1 MNIITIL
8 TAILAFGII
17 VFIHELG
24 HFLFAK
30 KAGVRIHEFAI
41 GMGPKIY
48 SFKKGETSYSIRLL
62 PLGGYVAMEG
72 EDSDSNDP
80 RAFGNKSILQ
90 RASVLLAGPVFNIIL
105 AAIILVPVYM
115 YIGSPTTSLKEV
127 IANSPAQEAGLK
139 AGDTITEINGV
150 NVDTWKELSS
160 EINSSK
166 GKKLDL
172 TIDRDGKKEEVT
184 VTPKIK
190 DGNYMIGIY
199 PAYEKDIL
207 GSFGNAIKATAN
219 MTVQMVAFL
228 GKLITGNLPGGV
240 EGSLAGPI
248 GVISIV
254 ADATKSGIISVL
266 NIAAVISL
274 NLGVLNLLPIPA
286 LDGGRLFFL
295 FIEFLRGGKKID
307 PNKEGMVNFIGFA
320 ALMLFML
327 FVTYKDIVRLV
338 GM

>member
-8 TAILAFGII
+8 IAILAFGVI

-48 SFKKGETSYSIRLL
+48 SFKKGETVYSIRLL

-72 EDSDSNDP
+72 EDGDSNDP

-90 RASVLLAGPVFNIIL
+90 RASILFAGPFFNILLTAVILAGI
-105 AAIILVPVYM
+105 YM
-115 YIGSPTTSLKEV
+115 YQGMPSTTLKEV
-127 IANSPAQEAGLK
+127 INGSVAQKAGIQ
-139 AGDTITEINGV
+139 AGDTVTEING
-150 NVDTWKELSS
+150 NDIKNWNELSKN
-160 EINSSK
+160 IQDSK
-166 GKKLDL
+166 GKELKL
-172 TIDRDGKKEEVT
+172 TIDRNGKEKEIEVT
-184 VTPKIK
+184 PESKE
-190 DGNYMIGIY
+190 GNYIIGIY
-199 PAYEKDIL
+199 PENKKDIL
-207 GSFGNAIKATAN
+207 GSFGMAIKSTIA
-219 MTVQMVAFL
+219 MLSQMIAFL
-228 GKLITGNLPGGV
+228 GKLITGNLPGGL
-240 EGSLAGPI
+240 EGSVAGPI

-254 ADATKSGIISVL
+254 ADATKVGVINVL
-266 NIAAVISL
+266 YLAAVISL

-307 PNKEGMVNFIGFA
+307 PEKEGMVNLIGFG
-320 ALMLFML
+320 ALMVFML

>member
-8 TAILAFGII
+8 IAILAFGVI

-48 SFKKGETSYSIRLL
+48 SFKKGETVYSIRLL

-72 EDSDSNDP
+72 EDGDSHDP

-90 RASVLLAGPVFNIIL
+90 RASILFAGPFFNIIL
-105 AAIILVPVYM
+105 TAVILAGIYM
-115 YIGSPTTSLKEV
+115 YQGMPSTTLKNVIDGSV
-127 IANSPAQEAGLK
+127 AQKAGIQ
-139 AGDTITEINGV
+139 AGDTITEINGS
-150 NVDTWKELSS
+150 NIKSWNDLSKS
-160 EINSSK
+160 IQDSK
-166 GKKLDL
+166 GKELKL
-172 TIDRDGKKEEVT
+172 TIDRNGKEKNVEVT
-184 VTPKIK
+184 PESKE
-190 DGNYMIGIY
+190 GNYIIGIY
-199 PAYEKDIL
+199 PENKKDIL
-207 GSFGNAIKATAN
+207 GSFGMAIKSTIA
-219 MTVQMVAFL
+219 MLSQMVAFL
-228 GKLITGNLPGGV
+228 GKLITGNLPGGL
-240 EGSLAGPI
+240 EGSVAGPI

-254 ADATKSGIISVL
+254 ADATKVGVINVL
-266 NIAAVISL
+266 YLAAVISL

-307 PNKEGMVNFIGFA
+307 PEKEGMVNLIGFGV
-320 ALMLFML
+320 LMVFML

>member
-8 TAILAFGII
+8 VAILAFGVI

-48 SFKKGETSYSIRLL
+48 SFKKGETMYSIRLL

-72 EDSDSNDP
+72 EDSDSKDP

-90 RASVLLAGPVFNIIL
+90 RASILFAGPFFNIIL
-105 AAIILVPVYM
+105 TVIILIPVFM
-115 YIGSPTTSLKEV
+115 YIGTPSTTLRDV
-127 IANSPAQEAGLK
+127 IDNSVAQKAGIQ
-139 AGDTITEINGV
+139 AGDTVTEINGHEV
-150 NVDTWKELSS
+150 NSWKELSKGIQDS
-160 EINSSK
+160 E
-166 GKKLDL
+166 GKELTL
-172 TIDRDGKKEEVT
+172 TIDRDGKEKDVK
-184 VTPKIK
+184 VTPEFK
-190 DGNYMIGIY
+190 DGNYLIGIY
-199 PAYEKDIL
+199 PKNERDIL
-207 GSFGNAIKATAN
+207 GSFGNAIKATISMIAG
-219 MTVQMVAFL
+219 MITFIGQ
-228 GKLITGNLPGGV
+228 LITGNLPGGIGESV
-240 EGSLAGPI
+240 AGPV

-254 ADATKSGIISVL
+254 ADATKAGIVNVL
-266 NIAAVISL
+266 YLAAVISL

-307 PNKEGMVNFIGFA
+307 PEKEGMVNLIGFA

-327 FVTYKDIVRLV
+327 FVTYKDIARLV

>member
-8 TAILAFGII
+8 VAILAFGVI

-48 SFKKGETSYSIRLL
+48 SFKKGETMYSIRLL

-72 EDSDSNDP
+72 EDSDSKDP

-90 RASVLLAGPVFNIIL
+90 RASILFAGPFFNIIL
-105 AAIILVPVYM
+105 TVIILIPVFM
-115 YIGSPTTSLKEV
+115 YIGSPSTTLRDV
-127 IANSPAQEAGLK
+127 IDNSVAQKAGIQT
-139 AGDTITEINGV
+139 GDTITEINGKHI
-150 NVDTWKELSS
+150 DSWKELS
-160 EINSSK
+160 K
-166 GKKLDL
+166 GIQESDGKELTL
-172 TIDRDGKKEEVT
+172 TIDRDGKEKDVK
-184 VTPKIK
+184 VTPELK
-190 DGNYMIGIY
+190 DGNYLIGIY
-199 PAYEKDIL
+199 PKNEKDIL
-207 GSFGNAIKATAN
+207 GSFENAIKTTIN
-219 MTVQMVAFL
+219 MIVGMVTFI
-228 GKLITGNLPGGV
+228 GQLITGNLPGGIG
-240 EGSLAGPI
+240 GSVAGPI

-254 ADATKSGIISVL
+254 ADATKTGIINVL
-266 NIAAVISL
+266 YLAAVISL

-307 PNKEGMVNFIGFA
+307 PEKEGMVNLIGFA